1 VKNLKLFRV
10 RSLWHDAD
18 NATQR
23 TNRHDTTLIFSDENE
38 MDVTASHTAVITRD
52 LESNEA
58 DKTEKIDITW
68 FLAQLNSNNG
78 KAQTSKEFQ
87 FFSDPTDHSCLS
99 FEQKEDA
106 TAVKKINFS
115 EFLMSLK
122 SNEKACDPIEGP
134 EKENV
139 LFVPSPVSEDVA
151 QSLVEFVYSHE
162 PPDTCN
168 ATQVFRGQDGGME
181 MTKCQASE
189 VRAVFSGTCEA
200 PPEQLVC
207 ADVTEAFV
215 DDGMDMTTSHTA
227 KVSFPFSSVGNQNLN
242 FQKDFPSTEGEID
255 SSRMKD
261 LDGEY
266 CAKSKGSNKGS
277 RQNFS
282 PSQFI
287 AEEFLPVCLEE
298 MDSNESVSSELMES
312 ACNERRKKQT
322 SHHEK
327 NQSEETKTCNTKRA
341 LEQEEEDL
349 QSPKKVKRDENL
361 EGEASQDLQVTFGT
375 VSQSQ
380 AEVHEGEDPPNLS
393 AKSPDC
399 APASTSGSLD
409 SVKADTE
416 LTSKTGRSSQMESRL
431 LTDSIC
437 EDNLWEKFQNG
448 VITVGEF
455 FTLLQVH
462 VPIQKPRHSHIPASC
477 AVSTPP
483 TPEDLLYSQYVYRPK
498 VHVYEEDC
506 QALAQKIEELKPYV
520 NVLDQLLVNV
530 NKTLWEVMRTCSDD
544 ELKSFGAELNK
555 MKSCFTKESKILAH
569 NEKVTLYS
577 KLLQSAQEQHGKLQ
591 SRIEKVDEALKEA
604 ESCLLALGVDADWE
618 EREGDG
624 SDEVAGGKH
633 LKEELESIKAQEEEL
648 QRELSDLE
656 TQNEQMLAEINQL
669 EEETKCWQEL
679 VEKYD
684 FTEWEITEWSQ
695 EQAVFTFLHDSIEL
709 TVVFGPPIDGDEFG
723 EDPSRKIVSLNFE
736 SLLDDEE
743 APPSSCLVLR
753 LIFQFIE
760 SQGCW
765 QEKCPTLH
773 YLPQVLH
780 DVSLVVSHCKILGE
794 EIEFLERWGGKF
806 NLLKTNISDTRVKLL
821 FSSSVAFAKFEL
833 TLSLS
838 ADYPSASLPSTV
850 QKYIGNIGEE
860 EISAVLSNVPT
871 GHHYLRRIVSLIHQN
886 LLQDP
891 R

>member
-1 VKNLKLFRV
+1 
-10 RSLWHDAD
+10 
-18 NATQR
+18 Q
-23 TNRHDTTLIFSDENE
+23 
-38 MDVTASHTAVITRD
+38 
-52 LESNEA
+52 
-58 DKTEKIDITW
+58 
-68 FLAQLNSNNG
+68 
-78 KAQTSKEFQ
+78 
-87 FFSDPTDHSCLS
+87 
-99 FEQKEDA
+99 
-106 TAVKKINFS
+106 
-115 EFLMSLK
+115 
-122 SNEKACDPIEGP
+122 
-134 EKENV
+134 
-139 LFVPSPVSEDVA
+139 
-151 QSLVEFVYSHE
+151 
-162 PPDTCN
+162 
-168 ATQVFRGQDGGME
+168 
-181 MTKCQASE
+181 
-189 VRAVFSGTCEA
+189 
-200 PPEQLVC
+200 
-207 ADVTEAFV
+207 
-215 DDGMDMTTSHTA
+215 
-227 KVSFPFSSVGNQNLN
+227 
-242 FQKDFPSTEGEID
+242 
-255 SSRMKD
+255 
-261 LDGEY
+261 
-266 CAKSKGSNKGS
+266 
-277 RQNFS
+277 
-282 PSQFI
+282 
-287 AEEFLPVCLEE
+287 
-298 MDSNESVSSELMES
+298 
-312 ACNERRKKQT
+312 
-322 SHHEK
+322 
-327 NQSEETKTCNTKRA
+327 
-341 LEQEEEDL
+341 
-349 QSPKKVKRDENL
+349 
-361 EGEASQDLQVTFGT
+361 
-375 VSQSQ
+375 
-380 AEVHEGEDPPNLS
+380 
-393 AKSPDC
+393 
-399 APASTSGSLD
+399 
-409 SVKADTE
+409 
-416 LTSKTGRSSQMESRL
+416 
-431 LTDSIC
+431 
-437 EDNLWEKFQNG
+437 KFQNG

-604 ESCLLALGVDADWE
+604 ESCLLALGGLLCAPFSH
-618 EREGDG
+618 GF
-624 SDEVAGGKH
+624 
-633 LKEELESIKAQEEEL
+633 LPFLLELESIKAQEEEL
-648 QRELSDLE
+648 QSVLRLMWLVDLCRELSDLE

-679 VEKYD
+679 VEKYEETVVFSPLFS